1 MYDINKQHPHL
12 TFWCGTAMMTAY
24 AWLVCVNHTYERM
37 LLWFVGFAK
46 RMGLDKVMTRRV
58 LLSVTALMT
67 LVVIEVQ
74 SFTALTFLSSMF
86 VSLVSLVVVTY
97 DMMNDTSGFTEGVCI
112 CFFASGVVYAWQNV
126 LYHAL
131 ACFCVS
137 GIAGVKNSYLSRE
150 ETGPLDLSFLSFDEY
165 YNRL

>member
-58 LLSVTALMT
+58 LMSVAALMT

-97 DMMNDTSGFTEGVCI
+97 DNDTSGFTEGVCI
-112 CFFASGVVYAWQNV
+112 CFFASA
-126 LYHAL
+126 HR
-131 ACFCVS
+131 
-137 GIAGVKNSYLSRE
+137 GVKNSYLSRE